1 MPDYKLKNGKVIS
14 EDQLIKLAKKRGTT
28 INEIISKN
36 GLEAV
41 TPREVKSKDDVP
53 GAVASSQKNIAP
65 STVSGSVDGSSAF
78 TSADPFGFQ
87 AIQDQLDTDISGNK
101 VQSSRPVYVKKEK
114 VKIPKQSLVY
124 KDTIIDLSNDIDL
137 TSSNSANSIVDY
149 YKNILEKDGFEV
161 RNTPST
167 IFIKSPNG
175 QSTSF
180 NVTTGF
186 ARFENLNNWL
196 KENSK
201 DEDLQAFKDNKKYR
215 NQFLSRVK
223 SLINQGPNSYRD
235 GLENEETRLETIKE
249 IKQVALNSFNEYNK
263 NLGEDPLFEITFLD
277 NQYGFRGTKA
287 SEVTGLT
294 DYQQDILMNNA
305 VDQFLFQQQ
314 EENQQ
319 VELENFS
326 NYIENKDISVEE
338 YFERARKN
346 GINLLDKDLKQL
358 GELNDNIIQVS
369 NQLKNTPYTDNN
381 RQSLELKLKNLKKV
395 SNSLINE
402 FLGKDAGF
410 FLNIDTKY
418 VSKEKG
424 SVDSNNTINIT
435 NNVKSVIDQLLTMKE
450 TDFGSLEVAYGLHRK
465 ETDDLNKILNKKVN
479 VSDTRD
485 NPILSEGWL
494 NALKRKY
501 DMNANEFKNLTIRD
515 LVDIYISSK
524 GFMMKDFGDGLKAVP
539 TDVKESDKDAVY
551 EIFDEK
557 NIKELTQRYLNL
569 KSEKQAFDFVYLANI
584 NPKDIQ
590 RTGFFT
596 TFGRGVAA
604 SFTSKEKIQANWD
617 PTSSEVLTAIEEIGQ
632 EANINFTESQIQNF
646 KQTSKEFVGET
657 LSAAPRLAIEF
668 GIANV
673 VTGGLSNI
681 TGLTR
686 LGLVLKNGKYFK
698 NVYSPKL
705 GKMIQK
711 PISYA
716 EVQAKAA
723 SAGYR
728 MASGRQAA
736 IGSKTV
742 QNFVKSQSK
751 LNKSGSIVKKG
762 GSVLDRGYELGIS
775 SVIEGIK
782 MEAIF
787 GDGGF
792 ETGMA
797 FIPASRIT
805 NVAFKKILG
814 GSFFKGTAYHRLN
827 ELVFK
832 PFKSGVSLVPASE
845 MASALEAVAE
855 DFTGGEDF
863 KTYFEE
869 NFSQLPMFGEN
880 SVSRRLLGH
889 FITGLA
895 LGYPHA
901 KLKNITQ
908 TLNNAKSM
916 RAEARKNAE
925 AIIKENGAN
934 PKDVKTAKDLEA
946 YKAAW
951 NMANDYIVAAEIAAI
966 EVTPELLAKQAQT
979 DYNNIV
985 EKYKKE
991 TGKNLNISLKIQ
1003 MDGRG
1008 LNGKNAEYIPTSDGK
1023 GGTKYDIVVDA
1034 RKYQSGI
1041 IPHEIGHV
1049 FAEIYGLNSKESLQ
1063 KIRKFIE
1070 PLVKKN
1076 IGRDIFREIQEKYKN
1091 RQSSET
1097 FEEEYLMQL
1106 VELLGKGGDGLIRNN
1121 VYGNIKNKLNSLF
1134 NKNSDLKLQVD
1145 TPEQLLNIIA
1155 NLAKGSNIQRTWASL
1170 GGLMI
1175 KGPNGYEQIFSVS
1188 EKARVGDIKGQS
1200 TVNRLGQLEARQN
1213 ELSDKGELTNK
1224 ESLEFESNVA
1234 EINELLSGKKSSL
1247 DIETKLEE
1255 LEDKYLDGIIDFDDY
1270 EQQKRNIIDKSKRTS
1285 VTTTKPK
1292 DEKQKTTKVLES
1304 GRTNEDLVDVIKSE
1318 QSTAAEK
1325 QKATEELQN
1334 SFGEL
1339 ALTAIKFDTRKGGI
1353 DREEAKQELISTY
1366 LPRIIEL
1373 YDPKKDKDGNATQ
1386 KFSTY
1391 AFSSARF
1398 KAQDVYEKLK
1408 VTKAKSLDVEAGE
1421 TGSVK
1426 EIAGTDSADKLI
1438 TESEGF
1444 EERIQKD
1451 IDPTRDLK
1459 TIELERLDRV
1469 LKIDKDIVQ
1478 NVTPEYIEKNFVG
1491 DVGQII
1497 TGIPA
1502 AKIVGT
1508 NKNFSEVDFIGNPST
1523 GKKLKPGETGGVKF
1537 YSDKTKALNY
1547 FDKGNNLERHIKT
1560 LPEFNVSRSE
1570 AGEVPTE
1577 FQMLVSKDVRGRS
1590 VLKAKLFKDYFYEP
1604 FIDPKAKSTKVIE
1617 GSGNEMGKPFIEKDF
1632 AISSGSGRSKG
1643 LTSQTGVV
1651 RLKPQFRGR
1660 ISPETIS
1667 AVRKYME
1674 TSSVEF
1680 IKANIKIVAQ
1690 NLANKLARNKIESLK
1705 PKVDAN
1711 IDQILVD
1718 IKSATS
1724 SRLASFDTD
1733 KLKYFLE
1740 YNGIQSG
1747 TVKELMK
1754 VARDENTIKKGIE
1767 IMLDD
1772 SVVSSVIAQEH
1783 GLNVQ
1788 SKDLFV
1794 KLSDKSQGTQK
1805 FSLEAIE
1812 DFRTTQAEFAS
1823 FLPKK
1828 LSENRTLIG
1837 FILGR
1842 HYRNDLTNYNYIG
1855 EPNASKKVFK
1865 KKGSEIYGEEATRD
1879 EIYKNKI
1886 HTDLLNIYLDSQV
1899 DTSLYSK
1906 NTKDLIKQLKEKIG
1920 DKKLQAI
1927 SSSRN
1932 KTLRKNLKGVSS
1944 LKQKE
1949 IIKKAATDKKN
1960 NDARSI
1966 ALNLINSLK
1975 IDFVNST
1982 PKGSKERLAALRYM
1996 VQLAGSTSS
2005 IHYGE
2010 KALAKIVGGVTGRG
2024 EYYLEHL
2031 DTATQSTGI
2040 KALDNILLNK
2050 NTFIESRAMLVP
2062 KSFRKILDSSMASST
2077 SVGILRLLAP
2087 GVRSKIRSG
2096 QVFIVNNKNKLVDF
2110 KNYVENPNTWV
2121 LDDAL
2126 AVDKVVRDAK
2136 FSIDLERN
2144 LEDMKKFDVFEMRDV
2159 VSSALF
2165 EVSDYFKLNFE
2176 QKKAV
2181 QQEMV
2186 NHNLT
2191 FFKDGTKASI
2201 DINKEFNDIIE
2212 RKTGISSSSEI
2223 SPVRAQLMGKG
2234 KGRFD
2239 FFIAP
2244 GAEDFLGLLYK
2255 TVGKG
2260 KQGDKDLTFYKR
2272 NLIDPYARGVDAI
2285 TKERRS
2291 ITKDYKII
2299 KEQLGIVPKNLRK
2312 ELGTTGFTKEQG
2324 VRTYIWAKQGMDIP
2338 GLSKGDFK
2346 TILQEFNKNPD
2357 LIKFANKLIQIN
2369 KGDAY
2374 AKPSNNWLTG
2384 SITTDLLEGLNT
2396 TKRSKYLQKWQ
2407 DNVDIIFSEQN
2418 LNKLQA
2424 AYGIKYRK
2432 ALENMLL
2439 RMKTGRNRTYGTDTY
2454 TARLSDWLNGSVGAV
2469 MFFNTRSA
2477 VLQTLSATNFINLS
2491 DNNIFKA
2498 GKAFA
2503 NQPQYWKDFKDL
2515 FNSDFLVDRRSGLKI
2530 NVNEADIANMAKKGG
2545 VRGVI
2550 NGLLKFGF
2558 TPTQLADSF
2567 AIASGGAT
2575 FYRNRIKTY
2584 EKQKDVDG
2592 NLLYTKQEAAN
2603 KAFKDF
2609 RELAEVSQ
2617 QSSRPDMISQQQAGP
2632 LGRLVLAFANTP
2644 SQYARI
2650 IKKAALDLKN
2660 GRGDAKSNIS
2670 KIVYYTFA
2678 QNVLFNALQ
2687 QALFAVAFG
2696 DDEGVTD
2703 DKTINMA
2710 NGMANSLLRGM
2721 GMYGAITSGVKD
2733 AAIKIYTESKKDR
2746 PEYEKAATTLLNISP
2761 PLSSKYRKV
2770 AGGLKEFSFTSKSD
2784 IIEKGFSIDNPAI
2797 SGSLRV
2803 TEGVTNIPVDRLL
2816 TKVENINAAL
2826 QEDVEYWERVSL
2838 LLGWQ
2843 DWQLGMKEEK
2853 QTKKKKTNKFKRSRL
2868 KKVKF

>member
-1 MPDYKLKNGKVIS
+1 MPDYRLKSGKVVS
-14 EDQLIKLAKKRGTT
+14 ESQLEELAKKRNTT
-28 INEIISKN
+28 IQDIISKN
-36 GLEAV
+36 GLVAIKASKI
-41 TPREVKSKDDVP
+41 VKKTGPAGAETNVVP
-53 GAVASSQKNIAP
+53 END
-65 STVSGSVDGSSAF
+65 TVSNLENGSSE
-78 TSADPFGFQ
+78 P
-87 AIQDQLDTDISGNK
+87 
-101 VQSSRPVYVKKEK
+101 YVAPDVTIKQ
-114 VKIPKQSLVY
+114 PKYGLVY
-124 KDTIIDLSNDIDL
+124 KDSVIDFKNDIKIGSTD
-137 TSSNSANSIVDY
+137 NAKRIVNQ
-149 YKNILEKDGFEV
+149 YKKLLEQDGFEV
-161 RNTPST
+161 NNTPNTLS
-167 IFIKSPNG
+167 IKAPNG
-175 QSTSF
+175 EITNFDTATEF
-180 NVTTGF
+180 NKF
-186 ARFENLNNWL
+186 NSLNNWIA
-196 KENSK
+196 ENS
-201 DEDLQAFKDNKKYR
+201 DEQAINTYKQNKKYR
-215 NQFLSRVK
+215 NQFKSRVK
-223 SLINQGPNSYRD
+223 SLISQGPNSYRS
-235 GLENEETRLETIKE
+235 GLEDEETRLETIKE
-249 IKQVALNSFNEYNK
+249 IKQTALNSFNEYNK
-263 NLGEDPLFEITFLD
+263 NLGEEAVFL
-277 NQYGFRGTKA
+277 GFGGTDA
-287 SEVTGLT
+287 SEALGITE
-294 DYQQDILMNNA
+294 YQQDILMNEV
-305 VDQFLFQQQ
+305 VDEYIISQ
-314 EENQQ
+314 EEALQG
-319 VELENFS
+319 LEIESFANYVDS
-326 NYIENKDISVEE
+326 NEVTVNDYIEKAKKEGIS
-338 YFERARKN
+338 
-346 GINLLDKDLKQL
+346 LLDSGIKEASNVNSEITKISEQL
-358 GELNDNIIQVS
+358 QKTSYSD
-369 NQLKNTPYTDNN
+369 PN
-381 RQSLELKLKNLKKV
+381 RVVLETNLKNLKL
-395 SNSLINE
+395 SADRYIDNYM
-402 FLGKDAGF
+402 GKDAGF
-410 FLNIDTKY
+410 FLNVDTKY
-418 VSKEKG
+418 VQKG
-424 SVDSNNTINIT
+424 KGNVEDETSINIT
-435 NNVKSVIDQLLTMKE
+435 SKVKSSIDQLLTMKR
-450 TDFGSLEVAYGLHRK
+450 TDFGSLKVAYGLYAK
-465 ETDDLNKILNKKVN
+465 EKDDLNRLLNKKVN

-494 NALKRKY
+494 NSLKRKY
-501 DMNANEFKNLTIRD
+501 DMNANEFKNITLRD

-524 GFMMKDFGDGLKAVP
+524 GFMKKSFGDGLKAVP
-539 TDVKESDKDAVY
+539 SNVKQGDEDQVY

-557 NIKELTQRYLNL
+557 NIKALTQRYLNN
-569 KSEKQAFDFVYLANI
+569 KADKEAFDLIYLANI
-584 NPKDIQ
+584 DPKDIE
-590 RTGFFT
+590 RTGGFT
-596 TFGRGVAA
+596 TFARGVAE
-604 SFTSKEKIQANWD
+604 SFTSKEKIQQAWD
-617 PTSSEVLTAIEEIGQ
+617 PTNSQVLDAIQEIGIDS
-632 EANINFTESQIQNF
+632 NIQFTPEQKENFV
-646 KQTSKEFVGET
+646 QTNSEFVGKT
-657 LSAAPRLAIEF
+657 LSQAPRLALEF
-668 GIANV
+668 GVANV
-673 VTGGLSNI
+673 ITGGI
-681 TGLTR
+681 MGYTGLTR
-686 LGLVLKNGKYFK
+686 LGLTLKNGKYFK
-698 NVYSPKL
+698 NVYSVKA

-716 EVQAKAA
+716 EVEARAA
-723 SAGYR
+723 AAGYR
-728 MASGRQAA
+728 LANGKNAA

-742 QNFVKSQSK
+742 QNFVKGQSNLK
-751 LNKSGSIVKKG
+751 GSGSIVKKG
-762 GSVLDRGYELGIS
+762 GTVLDRGYELGIS

-805 NVAFKKILG
+805 NVAFKNVIG
-814 GSFFKGTAYHRLN
+814 GSFFKGSAYHRLN
-827 ELVFK
+827 EIVFK
-832 PFKSGVSLVPASE
+832 PSKSGLALVPSSE
-845 MASALEAVAE
+845 MAAALEAVVD
-855 DFTGGEDF
+855 DFIGGEDF
-863 KTYFEE
+863 KTYFDE
-869 NFSQLPMFGEN
+869 NFAGIPMFEGEN
-880 SVSRRLLGH
+880 SVSKRLLGH
-889 FITGLA
+889 FLTGMPLA
-895 LGYPHA
+895 FPHA
-901 KLKNITQ
+901 KLGNITQ
-908 TLNNAKSM
+908 NLNNAKSM
-916 RAEARKNAE
+916 RAEARRNAE
-925 AIIKENGAN
+925 EIIRKSGAK
-934 PKDVKTAKDLEA
+934 PKDAKTAKDLES

-951 NMANDYIVAAEIAAI
+951 NMANDYIVAAEMSAV
-966 EVTPELLAKQAQT
+966 EVNPELLAQKAQS
-979 DYNNIV
+979 DYNGIV

-991 TGKNLNISLKIQ
+991 TGKDLNISLNIQ

-1023 GGTKYDIVVDA
+1023 GGTKCDIVVDA

-1076 IGRDIFREIQEKYKN
+1076 IGRDVFREIQEKYKDK
-1091 RQSSET
+1091 QSSET

-1121 VYGNIKNKLNSLF
+1121 VYGSIKNKLNNLF
-1134 NKNSDLKLQVD
+1134 NKNSNLKLQAD
-1145 TPEQLLNIIA
+1145 TPEQLLNIIS

-1188 EKARVGDIKGQS
+1188 EKARVGDIKGQEN
-1200 TVNRLGQLEARQN
+1200 VNKLGQLEARQS
-1213 ELSDKGELTNK
+1213 ELKNKGELTNK

-1234 EINELLSGKKSSL
+1234 EINELLSSKKSSL

-1255 LEDKYLDGIIDFDDY
+1255 LEDRYLDGIIDFDDY
-1270 EQQKRNIIDKSKRTS
+1270 DQQRRNIIDKSKRTS
-1285 VTTTKPK
+1285 VVTTEPK
-1292 DEKQKTTKVLES
+1292 DKKQKTTKFVES
-1304 GRTNEDLVDVIKSE
+1304 GRTNEDLVDVIKSKE
-1318 QSTAAEK
+1318 STSAEK

-1353 DREEAKQELISTY
+1353 DREEAKQELIATY

-1391 AFSSARF
+1391 AFGSARF
-1398 KAQDVYEKLK
+1398 KAQEVYEKLK

-1421 TGSVK
+1421 TGSVR

-1438 TESEGF
+1438 TQSEAA

-1469 LKIDKDIVQ
+1469 LKIDKDIVE
-1478 NVTPEYIEKNFVG
+1478 NVNPEYIEKNFVG

-1502 AKIVGT
+1502 AKVVGT
-1508 NKNFSEVDFIGNPST
+1508 NKNFSEVDFIGNPKT
-1523 GKKLKPGETGGVKF
+1523 GEKLKPGETGGVKF

-1560 LPEFNVSRSE
+1560 LPEFNVARSE

-1617 GSGNEMGKPFIEKDF
+1617 GSSNEVGKPFVEKDF
-1632 AISSGSGRSKG
+1632 AISSPSGRSKG
-1643 LTSQTGVV
+1643 STSQTGVV

-1660 ISPETIS
+1660 ISSETIS
-1667 AVRKYME
+1667 AVRKHME

-1711 IDQILVD
+1711 IEQILVD

-1754 VARDENTIKKGIE
+1754 VAKDENTIRKSIE

-1772 SVVSSVIAQEH
+1772 NVVSSVISQEH
-1783 GLNVQ
+1783 GL
-1788 SKDLFV
+1788 KIKPKELFV
-1794 KLSDKSQGTQK
+1794 KLSDKSQGEQR

-1812 DFRTTQAEFAS
+1812 DFRTTQVEFAS
-1823 FLPKK
+1823 FLPKQI
-1828 LSENRTLIG
+1828 SENKTLIG

-1855 EPNASKKVFK
+1855 EPNANKKVFK
-1865 KKGSEIYGEEATRD
+1865 KKGSEVYGQEVTRD
-1879 EIYKNKI
+1879 EVYKNKI

-1899 DTSLYSK
+1899 DTNLYSK

-1920 DKKLQAI
+1920 DKKIQAI

-1932 KTLRKNLKGVSS
+1932 KTLRKNLKDISS
-1944 LKQKE
+1944 SKQKE
-1949 IIKKAATDKKN
+1949 IIKKASTDKKN

-2062 KSFRKILDSSMASST
+2062 KSFRVVLDSSMASST

-2087 GVRSKIRSG
+2087 GVRSKIKNG
-2096 QVFIVNNKNKLVDF
+2096 QVFITNNKNKLVDF

-2121 LDDAL
+2121 LEDAL
-2126 AVDKVVRDAK
+2126 AVDKVVKDAK

-2181 QQEMV
+2181 QEEMV

-2212 RKTGISSSSEI
+2212 RKTGISSSSEV

-2260 KQGDKDLTFYKR
+2260 KQGDADLAFYKR

-2285 TKERRS
+2285 TRERRS
-2291 ITKDYKII
+2291 ITKDYKIV
-2299 KEQLGIVPKNLRK
+2299 KQELGIVPKNLRK
-2312 ELGTTGFTKEQG
+2312 ELGKTGFTKEQG
-2324 VRTYIWAKQGMDIP
+2324 VRAYIWTKQGMDVP
-2338 GLSKGDFK
+2338 GLSKSDFK
-2346 TILQEFNKNPD
+2346 TILQEFNKNPE
-2357 LIKFANKLIQIN
+2357 LIKFGNRLIEIN
-2369 KGDAY
+2369 KGDGY

-2407 DNVDIIFSEQN
+2407 ENVDVLFSEQN

-2424 AYGIKYRK
+2424 AYGVKYRK

-2439 RMKTGRNRTYGTDTY
+2439 RMKTGRNRTYGSDSY

-2498 GKAFA
+2498 GRAFA
-2503 NQPQYWKDFKDL
+2503 NQPRYWKDFKDL

-2584 EKQKDVDG
+2584 EKQTDVDG
-2592 NLLYTKQEAAN
+2592 NLLYTNQEAIK

-2696 DDEGVTD
+2696 DDEGVTN

-2733 AAIKIYTESKKDR
+2733 AAIKIYTESKETR
-2746 PEYEKAATTLLNISP
+2746 PEYEKAATALLNISP
-2761 PLSSKYRKV
+2761 PLSSKYRKI

-2784 IIEKGFSIDNPAI
+2784 IMKKGLSIDNPAI
-2797 SGSLRV
+2797 SGSLRI

-2843 DWQLGMKEEK
+2843 DWQLGMNKK
-2853 QTKKKKTNKFKRSRL
+2853 PKKKKKKKKTLSRPKFK
-2868 KKVKF
+2868 KIKF

>member
-1 MPDYKLKNGKVIS
+1 MPDYRLKSGKVIS
-14 EDQLIKLAKKRGTT
+14 QSQLEELAEKRNTT
-28 INEIISKN
+28 IQDIISKN
-36 GLEAV
+36 DLVAIDAPEQ
-41 TPREVKSKDDVP
+41 VKTTDGVP
-53 GAVASSQKNIAP
+53 GAVASSVSTPAP
-65 STVSGSVDGSSAF
+65 STDSSLENGSSESTRPNQTYIAP
-78 TSADPFGFQ
+78 DP
-87 AIQDQLDTDISGNK
+87 
-101 VQSSRPVYVKKEK
+101 PKKQ
-114 VKIPKQSLVY
+114 PKYGLVY
-124 KDTIIDLSNDIDL
+124 KDSVIDFENDIEVG
-137 TSSNSANSIVDY
+137 SSGNAKKIVNQ
-149 YKNILEKDGFEV
+149 YKKLLEQDGFEV
-161 RNTPST
+161 NNTPDT
-167 IFIKSPNG
+167 LFIKAPNG
-175 QSTSF
+175 ENTSF
-180 NVTTGF
+180 DVTTGF
-186 ARFENLNNWL
+186 NRFNSLNNWIA
-196 KENSK
+196 ENS
-201 DEDLQAFKDNKKYR
+201 DEQAINTYKENKKYR
-215 NQFLSRVK
+215 KQFKSRVK
-223 SLINQGPNSYRD
+223 SLINQGPNSYRA
-235 GLENEETRLETIKE
+235 GLEDEETRLETIKE
-249 IKQVALNSFNEYNK
+249 IKQAALNGFNTFNK
-263 NLGEDPLFEITFLD
+263 NLGEEAVFL
-277 NQYGFRGTKA
+277 GFGGTDA
-287 SEVTGLT
+287 SEAVGLT
-294 DYQQDILMNNA
+294 EYQQDILMNDV
-305 VDQFLFQQQ
+305 VDEYIISQ
-314 EENQQ
+314 EEALQG
-319 VELENFS
+319 LEIESFANYVDS
-326 NYIENKDISVEE
+326 KGVTVNDYIEKAKKEGIS
-338 YFERARKN
+338 
-346 GINLLDKDLKQL
+346 LLDSGIKEASNVNSQVTKISEQL
-358 GELNDNIIQVS
+358 QKTSYSD
-369 NQLKNTPYTDNN
+369 PN
-381 RQSLELKLKNLKKV
+381 RVVLERNLKNLKL
-395 SNSLINE
+395 SADAYIDNYM
-402 FLGKDAGF
+402 GKDAGF
-410 FLNIDTKY
+410 FLNVDTKY
-418 VSKEKG
+418 VEKG
-424 SVDSNNTINIT
+424 KGNVEDETSINIT
-435 NNVKSVIDQLLTMKE
+435 SKVKSSIDQLLTMKS
-450 TDFGSLEVAYGLHRK
+450 TDFGSLKVAYGLYAK
-465 ETDDLNKILNKKVN
+465 EKDDLNRILNQKVN

-501 DMNANEFKNLTIRD
+501 DMNANEFKNITLRE

-524 GFMMKDFGDGLKAVP
+524 GFMNKSFGDGLKAVIP
-539 TDVKESDKDAVY
+539 NPKQGDKDQVS
-551 EIFDEK
+551 EIYDER
-557 NIKELTQRYLNL
+557 NIRALTQRYLNN
-569 KSEKQAFDFVYLANI
+569 KADKEAFDLVYLANI
-584 NPKDIQ
+584 DPKDIE

-596 TFGRGVAA
+596 TFVTGVAE
-604 SFTSKEKIQANWD
+604 SFTSKEKIQQAWD
-617 PTSSEVLTAIEEIGQ
+617 PTNSQVLDAIQEIGRDS
-632 EANINFTESQIQNF
+632 NIEFTPEQKENFV
-646 KQTSKEFVGET
+646 QTNSEFVGKT
-657 LSAAPRLAIEF
+657 LSQAPILALKF
-668 GIANV
+668 GVANV
-673 VTGGLSNI
+673 LTGGVMSA

-686 LGLVLKNGKYFK
+686 LGLTLKNGKYFK
-698 NVYSPKL
+698 NVYSVKA

-716 EVQAKAA
+716 EVEAKAA
-723 SAGYR
+723 AAGYR
-728 MASGRQAA
+728 LANGRSAA
-736 IGSKTV
+736 VGSKTV
-742 QNFVKSQSK
+742 QNFVKGQSK
-751 LNKSGSIVKKG
+751 LKGSGSVVKQG
-762 GSVLDRGYELGIS
+762 GTVLDRGYELGIS

-805 NVAFKKILG
+805 NVAFKNIIG
-814 GSFFKGTAYHRLN
+814 GSFFKGSSYHRLN

-832 PFKSGVSLVPASE
+832 PAKSGLALVPSSE
-845 MASALEAVAE
+845 MATALEAVAE
-855 DFTGGEDF
+855 DFMGGQDF
-863 KTYFEE
+863 KTYFDE
-869 NFSQLPMFGEN
+869 NFAGLPMFGGEN
-880 SVSRRLLGH
+880 SVSKRLLGH
-889 FITGLA
+889 FLTGMPLA
-895 LGYPHA
+895 FPHA
-901 KLKNITQ
+901 KLGNITQ
-908 TLNNAKSM
+908 NLNNAKSM
-916 RAEARKNAE
+916 RAEARRNAE
-925 AIIKENGAN
+925 EIIRKSGAK
-934 PKDVKTAKDLEA
+934 PKDPKIAKDLDS

-951 NMANDYIVAAEIAAI
+951 NMANDYIVAAEMSAV
-966 EVTPELLAKQAQT
+966 EVNPELLAQKAQS
-979 DYNNIV
+979 DYNSIV
-985 EKYKKE
+985 ENYKKE
-991 TGKNLNISLKIQ
+991 TGKDLNISLNIQ

-1076 IGRDIFREIQEKYKN
+1076 IGRDVFREIQEKYKD

-1121 VYGNIKNKLNSLF
+1121 VYGNIKNKLNNLF
-1134 NKNSDLKLQVD
+1134 NKNSDLKLQAD

-1175 KGPNGYEQIFSVS
+1175 KGPNGYEQIFNVS
-1188 EKARVGDIKGQS
+1188 EKARVGDIKGQG
-1200 TVNRLGQLEARQN
+1200 TVNRLGQLEARQS
-1213 ELSDKGELTNK
+1213 ELNNKGELTNK

-1234 EINELLSGKKSSL
+1234 EINELLSSKKSSL

-1255 LEDKYLDGIIDFDDY
+1255 LEDRYLDGIIDFDDY
-1270 EQQKRNIIDKSKRTS
+1270 EQQRINIIDKSKRTS

-1292 DEKQKTTKVLES
+1292 DKKQKTTKVVES
-1304 GRTNEDLVDVIKSE
+1304 GRTNEDLVDVIRSK

-1353 DREEAKQELISTY
+1353 DREEAKQELIATY

-1391 AFSSARF
+1391 AFGSAKF
-1398 KAQDVYEKLK
+1398 KAQDVYQKLK

-1426 EIAGTDSADKLI
+1426 EIAGTDFADKLI
-1438 TESEGF
+1438 TQSESV
-1444 EERIQKD
+1444 EERIQKN

-1469 LKIDKDIVQ
+1469 LKIDKDIVE
-1478 NVTPEYIEKNFVG
+1478 NVNPEYIEKNFVG

-1497 TGIPA
+1497 TGIPG
-1502 AKIVGT
+1502 AKVVGT
-1508 NKNFSEVDFIGNPST
+1508 SKNFSEVDFIGNPKT
-1523 GKKLKPGETGGVKF
+1523 GEKLKPGETGGVKF

-1560 LPEFNVSRSE
+1560 LPEFNVARSE

-1590 VLKAKLFKDYFYEP
+1590 LLKAKLFKDYFYEP

-1617 GSGNEMGKPFIEKDF
+1617 GSGNEVGKPFVEKDF
-1632 AISSGSGRSKG
+1632 AISSPSGRSKG
-1643 LTSQTGVV
+1643 STSQTGVV

-1667 AVRKYME
+1667 AVRKHME

-1711 IDQILVD
+1711 IEQILVD

-1733 KLKYFLE
+1733 ALKYFLE

-1754 VARDENTIKKGIE
+1754 VAKDENTIKKGIE

-1794 KLSDKSQGTQK
+1794 KLSDKSQGKQK

-1812 DFRTTQAEFAS
+1812 DFRIEQEGFAK
-1823 FLPKK
+1823 FIP
-1828 LSENRTLIG
+1828 SELGSNRTLFG
-1837 FILGR
+1837 AILGR
-1842 HYRNDLTNYNYIG
+1842 HYRADLTNYNYIG
-1855 EPNASKKVFK
+1855 EKNANKKVYK
-1865 KKGSEIYGEEATRD
+1865 KVGKDVYGKETTRD
-1879 EIYKNKI
+1879 EFYENKI
-1886 HTDLLNIYLDSQV
+1886 HTDLLNKYLDAPSNR
-1899 DTSLYSK
+1899 DNFSE
-1906 NTKDLIKQLKEKIG
+1906 NTKNLLAKYIELVGNKKIE
-1920 DKKLQAI
+1920 AI
-1927 SSSRN
+1927 STSRN
-1932 KTLRKNLKGVSS
+1932 GTLRKNLKDQP
-1944 LKQKE
+1944 KQKQIQ
-1949 IIKKAATDKKN
+1949 IIKKAATDNKN
-1960 NDARSI
+1960 NEARSI
-1966 ALNLINSLK
+1966 ALNLVNSLK
-1975 IDFVNST
+1975 IDYVNSK
-1982 PKGSKERLAALRYM
+1982 PKGSKERLDALRYM
-1996 VQLAGSTSS
+1996 VQLAGSTSV

-2031 DTATQSTGI
+2031 DTATQSIGI
-2040 KALDNILLNK
+2040 KALENILLNK
-2050 NTFIESRAMLVP
+2050 NDFIESRAMLIP
-2062 KSFRKILDSSMASST
+2062 RSFAKTIDKAMGAST

-2087 GVRSKIRSG
+2087 GVRSKIKNN
-2096 QVFIVNNKNKLVDF
+2096 QVFITNNENKLVDF
-2110 KNYVENPNTWV
+2110 KNYVENPKTWV
-2121 LDDAL
+2121 LQDAI
-2126 AVDKVVRDAK
+2126 AVDNAVRNAK
-2136 FSIDLERN
+2136 ASIDIERN
-2144 LEDMKKFDVFEMRDV
+2144 LKDMKKFDVFEMRDV
-2159 VSSALF
+2159 ISNRLF
-2165 EVSDYFKLNFE
+2165 DKSDYFKLNFE

-2181 QQEMV
+2181 QQEIV
-2186 NHNLT
+2186 DHNLS
-2191 FFKDGTKASI
+2191 FFKDFSKASI
-2201 DINKEFNDIIE
+2201 DLNKEFNDIVQ
-2212 RKTGISSSSEI
+2212 RKTSISSSAEI

-2260 KQGDKDLTFYKR
+2260 KQGDADLAFYKR

-2285 TKERRS
+2285 TRERRS
-2291 ITKDYKII
+2291 ITKDYKIV
-2299 KEQLGIVPKNLRK
+2299 KEELGIVPKNLRK
-2312 ELGTTGFTKEQG
+2312 ELGNTGFTKEQG
-2324 VRTYIWAKQGMDIP
+2324 VRAYIWTKQGMDVP
-2338 GLSKGDFK
+2338 GLSKSDFK
-2346 TILQEFNKNPD
+2346 TILQEFNKNPE
-2357 LIKFANKLIQIN
+2357 LIKFGNRLIEIN
-2369 KGDAY
+2369 KGDGY
-2374 AKPSNNWLTG
+2374 AKPSNNWLAG

-2407 DNVDIIFSEQN
+2407 ENVDVLFSEQN

-2439 RMKTGRNRTYGTDTY
+2439 RMKTGRNRTYGTDSY

-2498 GKAFA
+2498 GRAFA

-2584 EKQKDVDG
+2584 EKQTDVDG
-2592 NLLYTKQEAAN
+2592 KLLYTKQEVIK

-2696 DDEGVTD
+2696 DDEGVTN

-2721 GMYGAITSGVKD
+2721 GMYGAIASGVKD
-2733 AAIKIYTESKKDR
+2733 AAIKIYTESKETR
-2746 PEYEKAATTLLNISP
+2746 PEYEKAATALLNISP
-2761 PLSSKYRKV
+2761 PLSSKYRKI

-2784 IIEKGFSIDNPAI
+2784 IMKKGLSIDNPAI
-2797 SGSLRV
+2797 SGSLRI

-2843 DWQLGMKEEK
+2843 DWQLGMNQKP
-2853 QTKKKKTNKFKRSRL
+2853 KKKKKKRKTLSKPKF